1 MLHRYSKN
9 PRGAGRP
16 MPRRPF
22 SLLSMGRRGG
32 ALLLC
37 CFVGCTTSPQTQP
50 QPTDEALVREEI
62 LGLRL
67 RWFDDGTP
75 SAELQAD
82 RMQRIEDETSVRQ
95 HFDSPAGNPIEIVL
109 YAGEDTLGRLVATRM
124 TRQESTE
131 VYQFEERV
139 ELTFADRRHLEAD
152 TLIWFRDQQRI
163 EVPGR
168 VRLTTDQEVLT
179 GSGLRADQDFTTY
192 TLADVSGTITLDDL
206 EEP

>member
-1 MLHRYSKN
+1 M
-9 PRGAGRP
+9 PCRP
-16 MPRRPF
+16 
-22 SLLSMGRRGG
+22 SHLLPILQRS
-32 ALLLC
+32 APLLLC
-37 CFVGCTTSPQTQP
+37 GLLGCTTSPQTQP
-50 QPTDEALVREEI
+50 QPTDEALIREEI
-62 LGLRL
+62 LGLHL
-67 RWFDDGTP
+67 RWFDDGLP

-82 RMQRIEDETSVRQ
+82 RMQRLEDGTSVRQ

-124 TRQESTE
+124 IRQESTE
-131 VYQFEERV
+131 IYQFEDHVQLR
-139 ELTFADRRHLEAD
+139 FADRRHLEAD
-152 TLIWFRDQQRI
+152 TLIWFRDQRRI

-192 TLADVSGTITLDDL
+192 TLADVSGTITLDEV

>member
-9 PRGAGRP
+9 PRGTGIPTPGRSP
-16 MPRRPF
+16 Y
-22 SLLSMGRRGG
+22 LLPILRWS
-32 ALLLC
+32 APLLVSVLL
-37 CFVGCTTSPQTQP
+37 GCTTSPQTQP
-50 QPTDEALVREEI
+50 QPTDEALIREEI
-62 LGLRL
+62 LGLHL
-67 RWFDDGTP
+67 RWFDDGLP

-82 RMQRIEDETSVRQ
+82 RMQRLEDGTSVRQ

-109 YAGEDTLGRLVATRM
+109 FAGEDTLGRLVATRM
-124 TRQESTE
+124 IRQEATE
-131 VYQFEERV
+131 IYQFEDDV
-139 ELTFADRRHLEAD
+139 QLTFADRRHLEAD
-152 TLIWFRDQQRI
+152 TLIWFRDQRRI

-192 TLADVSGTITLDDL
+192 TLADVSGSITLDDI